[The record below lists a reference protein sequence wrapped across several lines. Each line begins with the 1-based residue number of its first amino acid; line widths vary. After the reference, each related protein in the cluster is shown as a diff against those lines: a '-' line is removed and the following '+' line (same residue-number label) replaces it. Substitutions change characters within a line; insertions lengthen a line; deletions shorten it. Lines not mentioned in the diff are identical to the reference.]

1 MRLLYISHSFP
12 LPGQPLSNVGGMQR
26 VAVGLHDALR
36 AHPEVELTS
45 HVLETS
51 WERTP
56 ARMVPFMTRLL
67 AEIPR
72 TVRRERIDVV
82 LFSSMVTATHAVAL
96 RATLNGSDTR
106 LAAIPVGRDVTL
118 PTRAYQWL
126 LPRVFSAL
134 DRAFP
139 ISRATG
145 RECLARGLAAEKM
158 EVVPCGVDPR
168 LFSAPADR
176 EAARAELLR
185 MVGERGGG
193 VGENALLVAS
203 VGRLQRRKGFHWF
216 VDAVVS
222 RLPDDVHYL
231 LAGKGAMEG
240 EIRAAI
246 SRHDLGDRVHLLGRV
261 SEEELRSLYRGS
273 DLFAMPNIPVE
284 GDIEGFGVVM
294 LEAALSGL
302 PVLAADIE
310 GIRDVVLE
318 GENGHLLPSGDA
330 EAFVSRIL
338 DYHPDRE
345 RLVEASERAARHTA
359 DSFSWSA
366 IADRFVEALA
376 PAAGAGIAQPR
387 EAA

>member
-56 ARMVPFMTRLL
+56 SRMVPFMVRLL

-96 RATLNGSDTR
+96 RAMLNGSHAR

-118 PTRAYQWL
+118 PTRPYQWL
-126 LPRVFSAL
+126 LPKVFSAL

-139 ISRATG
+139 ISQATG
-145 RECLARGLAAEKM
+145 RECLARGLAAAKM
-158 EVVPCGVDPR
+158 EVVPCGVDPG

-176 EAARAELLR
+176 EAARDELLR
-185 MVGERGGG
+185 MLGERGRTIGDDS
-193 VGENALLVAS
+193 LLVSS

-231 LAGKGAMEG
+231 LAGTGSMEG

-246 SRHDLGDRVHLLGRV
+246 DRHDLGNRVHLFGRV
-261 SEEELRSLYRGS
+261 SEEELRRLYRGA
-273 DLFAMPNIPVE
+273 DLFAMPNIPVT

-302 PVLAADIE
+302 PVLAADLE
-310 GIRDVVLE
+310 GIRDVVSE

-330 EAFVSRIL
+330 EAFTSRIL
-338 DYHPDRE
+338 SYRADRE
-345 RLVEASERAARHTA
+345 RLAAASGRAARHTEE
-359 DSFSWSA
+359 SFSWSA
-366 IADRFVEALA
+366 IADRFVEALT
-376 PAAGAGIAQPR
+376 PAAGAGIDRPR